1 MLVVVTVLD
10 NPNKDLKSSFCYF
23 VVCLAICDLLIGLE
37 VDPLSVASS
46 IAVTAIQLESLLTRV
61 VVIRTRFLVF
71 VLGCSGTKSDPF

>member
-23 VVCLAICDLLIGLE
+23 VVSLAICDLLTRLV

-46 IAVTAIQLESLLTRV
+46 IAVTAVQLESLSYSSSDSYSV
-61 VVIRTRFLVF
+61 SCIRTRLFRN
-71 VLGCSGTKSDPF
+71 